1 MLFHQLSKVCVDWFD
16 LVVRGVNGSKKK
28 ESIIIET
35 VRGGERIK
43 VRVRVS
49 SKSS

>member
-1 MLFHQLSKVCVDWFD
+1 MLFHQLSKVCIDWFD

-28 ESIIIET
+28 EIIIIET
-35 VRGGERIK
+35 GGERIK

-49 SKSS
+49 SKFS

>member
-16 LVVRGVNGSKKK
+16 LVVGGVNGSRNKV
-28 ESIIIET
+28 SIIIET
-35 VRGGERIK
+35 VRGDERIR

-49 SKSS
+49 SK